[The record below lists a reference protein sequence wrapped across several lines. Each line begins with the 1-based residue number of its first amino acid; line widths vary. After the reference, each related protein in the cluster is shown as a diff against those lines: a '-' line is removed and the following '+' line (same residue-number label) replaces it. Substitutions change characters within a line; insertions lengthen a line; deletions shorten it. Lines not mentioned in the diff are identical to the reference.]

1 MTNNG
6 DSPAAVAVRK
16 TAERCHAA
24 IDRLEATLEAQ
35 VKRIE
40 ELEGRSS
47 PSNAPLFRMPQ
58 PSKE

>member
-24 IDRLEATLEAQ
+24 IDRLEDNLEAQ
-35 VKRIE
+35 RLRIE
-40 ELEGRSS
+40 ELADQVDAVAASI
-47 PSNAPLFRMPQ
+47 NDAPQ
-58 PSKE
+58 PKE